1 MIHKRVVKDLQM
13 SGGIVKHIG
22 IITSG
27 GDCGGLNGVI
37 KGAALLALSKGMT
50 AYIIPNGYAGLYNLV
65 DIKSLTK
72 LTPERI
78 EAIDVFMAGSEAGN
92 SRVKVSKIKD
102 DKKYDRI
109 KEGLKKHNLDA
120 LVIAGGDDTGSVVA
134 DLSAQGIPCVHAPK
148 TMDLDLMPYSVGG
161 DSTINRIAEAVRDL
175 RTTGRTHNRII
186 VMEVFGRYAGHTAFR
201 GGVAADADAVLIPE
215 VPVDFDVLYKH
226 IKAKFIKRI
235 KESDVHAGTAMIV
248 VAEGLRDASGNE
260 LVDMTSTPD
269 SFGHRKLMGAGR
281 YVVKQIEDR
290 IKADSEIKEFM
301 KATGQFVEGVYEIP
315 EVREIRPS
323 HLVRC
328 GFSSAVDSNFGL
340 EVGAGAVELVS
351 RGTFGVTVASYRSGN
366 LEYMDVKDAIVQ
378 RHVDTNDVALY
389 ESLGVSFGRKPEAA
403 AVTPQKISGTP
414 VRVY

>member
-1 MIHKRVVKDLQM
+1 MKN
-13 SGGIVKHIG
+13 IG

-37 KGAALLALSKGMT
+37 KGAALSALSKGMT
-50 AYIIPNGYAGLYNLV
+50 AWIIPNGYAGLYNLV
-65 DIKSLTK
+65 DLDDLTE

-78 EAIDVFMAGSEAGN
+78 EQIHVFLAGSEAGN

-102 DKKYDRI
+102 DKKYERI
-109 KEGLKKHNLDA
+109 KEGLKKFNLDA
-120 LVIAGGDDTGSVVA
+120 LVISGGDDTGSVVA
-134 DLSAQGIPCVHAPK
+134 DLAAREIPCVHAPK

-161 DSTINRIAEAVRDL
+161 DSTINRIVEALRDL

-201 GGVAADADAVLIPE
+201 GGVGADADAVLIPE
-215 VPVDFDVLYKH
+215 IPVNFDVLYEHVKS
-226 IKAKFIKRI
+226 KFIKRI
-235 KESDVHAGTAMIV
+235 EESDVRAGTAMVV

-260 LVDMTSTPD
+260 LVDMNSQPD
-269 SFGHRKLMGAGR
+269 SFGHRKLMGAGN
-281 YVVKQIEDR
+281 YVVKQLEER
-290 IKADSEIKEFM
+290 IKKDPAVKEFM
-301 KATGQFVEGVYEIP
+301 KRTGQFVEGVYEIP

-340 EVGAGAVELVS
+340 EAGAAAVELVHQ
-351 RGTFGVTVASYRSGN
+351 GIFGVTVVSFRGGN
-366 LEYMDVKDAIVQ
+366 IEYMEVKEAIVQ
-378 RHVDTNDVALY
+378 RHVDEADVALY
-389 ESLGVSFGRKPEAA
+389 ESLGISFGREPEKCSVKA
-403 AVTPQKISGTP
+403 TKITGKP